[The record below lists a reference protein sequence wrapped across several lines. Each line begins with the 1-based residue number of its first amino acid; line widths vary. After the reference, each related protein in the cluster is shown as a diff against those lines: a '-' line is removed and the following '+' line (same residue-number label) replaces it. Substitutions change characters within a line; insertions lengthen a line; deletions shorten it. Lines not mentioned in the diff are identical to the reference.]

1 MPLVIV
7 TILFLLLF
15 FCEGVIHVSRQI
27 DEASALCRYQQTEH
41 PLRHTSDRYLDI
53 LG

>member
-7 TILFLLLF
+7 TFLFLLLF

-27 DEASALCRYQQTEH
+27 DEASALRRYQQTEH
-41 PLRHTSDRYLDI
+41 PLRRTSDRYLDI

>member
-7 TILFLLLF
+7 SILFLLLF
-15 FCEGVIHVSRQI
+15 LCEGVIHVSRQI
-27 DEASALCRYQQTEH
+27 DEASALRRYQQTEH
-41 PLRHTSDRYLDI
+41 PLHHTSDRYLDI

>member
-7 TILFLLLF
+7 TVLFLLLF

-27 DEASALCRYQQTEH
+27 DEASALSRYQQTEH
-41 PLRHTSDRYLDI
+41 PLRRTSDRYLDI

>member
-15 FCEGVIHVSRQI
+15 LCEGVIHVSRQI

>member
-15 FCEGVIHVSRQI
+15 FCEGVIYVSRQI
-27 DEASALCRYQQTEH
+27 DEASALRRYQQTEH
-41 PLRHTSDRYLDI
+41 PLRRTSDRYLDI

>member
-1 MPLVIV
+1 MPLVVV

-27 DEASALCRYQQTEH
+27 DEASALRRYQQTEH
-41 PLRHTSDRYLDI
+41 PLRRTSDRYLDI

>member
-27 DEASALCRYQQTEH
+27 DEASALRRYQQTEH
-41 PLRHTSDRYLDI
+41 PLRRTSDRYLDI